1 MDVEDINA
9 YLQRKDAEQLLKRM
23 PRLRSRTASVPAASA
38 ACQNAGLAAQSSTS
52 GAGAAA

>member
-23 PRLRSRTASVPAASA
+23 PRLRSRTASMPAASPA
-38 ACQNAGLAAQSSTS
+38 RQDAGLAAQSSTS